1 MKKIVEDIRKKGVQ
15 RYTVYELDKP
25 FPFCLLNLDN
35 LNISLT
41 YTTYFKYITIE
52 LRKLGYNI
60 FFYDER
66 GRLTAYRNIGFTEEK
81 KAIEY
86 FYKLLSYVSQKKKNE
101 KGGCNG

>member
-1 MKKIVEDIRKKGVQ
+1 MKKIVEDIRKRGIQ

-25 FPFCLLNLDN
+25 FPFYLLNLDN
-35 LNISLT
+35 LNISFA

-52 LRKLGYNI
+52 MLKLGYNI

-66 GRLTAYRNIGFTEEK
+66 RRLTAYRNIGFTEEK

-86 FYKLLSYVSQKKKNE
+86 FYKLLLDISQE
-101 KGGCNG
+101 QGTL